1 MSPRTLGSS
10 PRALR
15 LRLTLAFASV
25 VAGVLATAA
34 LLIYVQFRDS
44 LATRVDR
51 ELVERQALFISF
63 TEGRSLR
70 GELGPTGEPY
80 AQIFDASGRLVGW
93 SRRLSPTPLI
103 SARTARTG
111 SGAARTLSIPRFA
124 GAPPGARVR
133 LFRVRGPLTAA
144 IYEPVAPQ
152 VADLARLRLLLALA
166 MPAALLLASVGG
178 YRVAGRAL
186 EPVEAMR
193 RRAASIGAGDLSD
206 RLPVPNTGDEIERL
220 AVTLNELLERIEVG
234 LERERRVL
242 SDASH
247 ELRTPISVLR
257 TRAEVALRGPD
268 AELRTALEGIVADA
282 SRLSRLAEDLLVLA
296 RAEQGDLPLRN
307 EPLEAW
313 DLATSA
319 VARAAATGLEVEIVD
334 ETAGGAV
341 VLGDATRL
349 GQALDNLLANAG
361 LHGSPPVRL
370 RLQQQGALTLFAVED
385 SGPGVP
391 AEFLPR
397 AFERFSQADPTG
409 ERPGSGLGL
418 AIAGAIAAAHGG
430 YTELRNLP
438 AGGAA
443 ATLTLPSA

>member
-1 MSPRTLGSS
+1 MPQRYLSPT

-44 LATRVDR
+44 LESRVDR

-80 AQIFDASGRLVGW
+80 AQIFDPQGRLTGW
-93 SRRLSPTPLI
+93 SRRLSPEPLI
-103 SARTARTG
+103 SAELARAGRRSARTV
-111 SGAARTLSIPRFA
+111 SVSRFA
-124 GAPPGARVR
+124 GERPGARVR
-133 LFRVRGPLTAA
+133 IFRVRGPWTAA

-152 VADLARLRLLLALA
+152 VADLTRLRLLLLLA
-166 MPAALLLASVGG
+166 MPAALLLASAGG

-186 EPVEAMR
+186 KPVEAMR
-193 RRAASIGAGDLSD
+193 TRAASIGAGDLGE

-234 LERERRVL
+234 LNRERRVL

-268 AELRTALEGIVADA
+268 AELRGALEGIVADA

-296 RAEQGDLPLRN
+296 RAEQGDLPLRK
-307 EPLEAW
+307 EPVEAW

-319 VARAAATGLEVEIVD
+319 VARANASGIQVEILD
-334 ETAGGAV
+334 ETNGGAV

-349 GQALDNLLANAG
+349 GQALDNLIANAG
-361 LHGSPPVRL
+361 LHGRAPIHL
-370 RLQQQGALTLFAVED
+370 RLSQSGPMTVFAVED

-391 AEFLPR
+391 AAFIPR

-409 ERPGSGLGL
+409 DRPGSGLGL
-418 AIAGAIAAAHGG
+418 AISGAIAAAHGG
-430 YTELRNLP
+430 AATLENREG
-438 AGGAA
+438 GGAA
-443 ATLTLPSA
+443 AILTVPSA